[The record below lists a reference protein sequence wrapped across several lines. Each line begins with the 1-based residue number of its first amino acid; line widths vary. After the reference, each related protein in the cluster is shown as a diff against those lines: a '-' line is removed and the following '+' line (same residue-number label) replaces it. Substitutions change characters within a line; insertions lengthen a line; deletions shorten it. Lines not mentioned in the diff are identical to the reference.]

1 MTDTTPRDTTMES
14 DALRWSLRAL
24 RRDVP
29 PPPATWDSIAARI
42 AATPQHAATPQQT
55 VARPRRWAVPVALAA
70 SLAGALAIGAAWQL
84 QRAGTADAPPVAQ
97 ATAGD
102 VRLQA
107 QGMVREYQAA
117 LSEVGGAPVTPALQ
131 PGLAEL
137 DRNAAQILAAL
148 QQHPDSALL
157 LQQLRRTYARR
168 LALSQRAAL
177 T

>member
-1 MTDTTPRDTTMES
+1 MTDTTPRDTSMES
-14 DALRWSLRAL
+14 DSLRWSLRAL
-24 RRDVP
+24 RRDVA

-42 AATPQHAATPQQT
+42 AATPQQP
-55 VARPRRWAVPVALAA
+55 VSRPRRWAVPVALAA
-70 SLAGALAIGAAWQL
+70 SLAGALAIGTAWNVVQPSGERSTDAA
-84 QRAGTADAPPVAQ
+84 ATPVALA
-97 ATAGD
+97 ATGD
-102 VRLQA
+102 VQRQA

-117 LSEVGGAPVTPALQ
+117 LAEVGRVPVSPALQ

-148 QQHPDSALL
+148 QQDPDSALL
-157 LQQLRRTYARR
+157 LQQLRRTYSRR

>member
-42 AATPQHAATPQQT
+42 AATPQKP

-84 QRAGTADAPPVAQ
+84 QRPGTADAPAVAQ

>member
-14 DALRWSLRAL
+14 DSLRWSLRAL
-24 RRDVP
+24 RRDVA

-42 AATPQHAATPQQT
+42 AATPQQP

-84 QRAGTADAPPVAQ
+84 QRPGTADAPAVAQ

>member
-1 MTDTTPRDTTMES
+1 MTDTTPRDTSLDS
-14 DALRWSLRAL
+14 DSLRWSLRAL
-24 RRDVP
+24 RRDVS

-42 AATPQHAATPQQT
+42 ATTPQAPAS
-55 VARPRRWAVPVALAA
+55 RPRRWAVPMALAA
-70 SLAGALAIGAAWQL
+70 SLAGALAIGAAWHVMQPPGEPDTGGV
-84 QRAGTADAPPVAQ
+84 ATPVAQ
-97 ATAGD
+97 AAAGD
-102 VRLQA
+102 IQLQA

-117 LSEVGGAPVTPALQ
+117 LAEVGGVPVTPALQ

-148 QQHPDSALL
+148 QQDPDSALL
-157 LQQLRRTYARR
+157 LQQLRRTYSRR